1 MDDPPG
7 VTGAAEGPFSGKW
20 ELENTAPAEQ
30 GIRTWCV
37 AWLAKELKLPTDHI
51 DPSATFARIG
61 MDSAMSVIFM
71 LDLEEWLHL
80 TLSPDL
86 VFEHPSIAELARH
99 IVTNHAVT
107 AVPGR

>member
-1 MDDPPG
+1 
-7 VTGAAEGPFSGKW
+7 
-20 ELENTAPAEQ
+20 LEDIDAAEQ

-37 AWLAKELKLPTDHI
+37 GWLAKELKLPADRI

-71 LDLEEWLHL
+71 LDLEEWLKL

-99 IVTNHAVT
+99 IVTNHSVA